1 MYPTLLLLIASCF
14 ILFFPGFISGSSED
28 SGMLSTRHPCTLDML
43 ESQTKCVLDGFVG
56 DKIDYEDDN
65 VRIWSFNLE
74 PGEMTSM
81 HRHDHDYYFV
91 VNNPSQLEVW
101 GENGTRLFDF
111 RAEGILGFSV
121 QGDLLVPVNTEVK
134 CLFFLQ
140 LFRFHIFLSFI
151 RSNT

>member
-1 MYPTLLLLIASCF
+1 MSPLLVTYCF
-14 ILFFPGFISGSSED
+14 FVSAF
-28 SGMLSTRHPCTLDML
+28 MLCICTAADDDDMLKTRHHCNL
-43 ESQTKCVLDGFVG
+43 ELLGSDSKCVLDGFVG
-56 DKIDYEDDN
+56 DKVDYEDEN

-111 RAEGILGFSV
+111 RAEGIMGFSV
-121 QGDLLVPVNTEVK
+121 KDHLLVPVNTQV
-134 CLFFLQ
+134 
-140 LFRFHIFLSFI
+140 ILSYI
-151 RSNT
+151 TLSC

>member
-1 MYPTLLLLIASCF
+1 
-14 ILFFPGFISGSSED
+14 
-28 SGMLSTRHPCTLDML
+28 ML